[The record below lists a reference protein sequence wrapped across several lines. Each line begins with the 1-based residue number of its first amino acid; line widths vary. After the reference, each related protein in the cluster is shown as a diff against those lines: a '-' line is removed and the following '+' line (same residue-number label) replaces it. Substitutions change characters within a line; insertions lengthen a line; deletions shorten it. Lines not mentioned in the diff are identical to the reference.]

1 MTIRE
6 YIAKAKSVQTSVKGY
21 VDDIA
26 LMKEDEIINL
36 NVTQMQSGYGTNDQR
51 LEYPFEDFT
60 GKYASR
66 TVGDSLKRRTVLP
79 KSLGA
84 FYNFGASGD
93 FLANFKVKI
102 TKENKYFGT
111 LINVTPPSEGTVVY
125 GQSMSGLAG
134 FYAVGT
140 FTFPDVNQAGVV
152 FTKPANLFAVSST
165 FVESLSN

>member
-51 LEYPFEDFT
+51 LQYPFEDFT

-66 TVGDSLKRRTVLP
+66 TVAESLKRPTVLP
-79 KSLGA
+79 KSVGA

-93 FLANFKVKI
+93 FLANFKVRI
-102 TKENKYFGT
+102 TKENK
-111 LINVTPPSEGTVVY
+111 LEVY
-125 GQSMSGLAG
+125 STGVGSGNKNIFL
-134 FYAVGT
+134 
-140 FTFPDVNQAGVV
+140 
-152 FTKPANLFAVSST
+152 TKTQYMYGLNAEDTRKLNYEIIYPELMKFIKT
-165 FVESLSN
+165 YL